1 MVYTKGSDGRPI
13 IVAPYP
19 ECPVCGTTVY
29 YSADLDPTIEQPEPY
44 ARYRRFCRGCEQWA
58 HEHCMMKVDGKHRC
72 FACLQSSPNLG
83 YVHGLALE
91 LANPG
96 ELGFDALVTLFS
108 MLMYFQDDVD
118 KISEFT
124 KTPKDEIQTRIDNL
138 IRQKIW
144 VDGKLLMED
153 SGDELEEVVDF
164 LMIALASEGMVER
177 TLIPDDS
184 DPEVVGNHG

>member
-19 ECPVCGTTVY
+19 ECPVCGTIVH
-29 YSADLDPTIEQPEPY
+29 YSADLDPTIEQREPY
-44 ARYRRFCRGCEQWA
+44 ARYRRFCWGCEQWA

-124 KTPKDEIQTRIDNL
+124 NIPKDEIQTRIDNL

-153 SGDELEEVVDF
+153 SGDELEGVVDF